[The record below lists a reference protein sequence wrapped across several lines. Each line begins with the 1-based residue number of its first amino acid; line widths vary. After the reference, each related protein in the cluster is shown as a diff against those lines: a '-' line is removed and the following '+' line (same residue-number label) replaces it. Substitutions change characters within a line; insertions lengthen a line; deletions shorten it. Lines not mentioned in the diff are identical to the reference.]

1 MHTNVSEKLAAWLK
15 QQEVVIDCCGL
26 QRHHDEQRRTTFCAL
41 PGLGKTTTADALR
54 YVFANTPEIVIVD
67 TDMIWQNNCNAPQRN
82 AFVAGDV
89 GQKAW
94 TEALVDFVNSHL
106 GDTTRHQF
114 ILTNLCLDRV
124 GTLVTY
130 KFSSYDHYCTCDS
143 FTGVCNMHAA
153 LGSARADDWHT
164 QYAEYAESSAVKLV
178 LKGGAR
184 ILHATLLY
192 IVGQIGLDNM
202 TDDLQL
208 RVLNTLAS
216 HTMN

>member
-1 MHTNVSEKLAAWLK
+1 MYTNVSEKLAAWLK
-15 QQEVVIDCCGL
+15 QQEVIVNCSDL
-26 QRHHDEQRRTTFCAL
+26 YRRNDERRRTTFCAL

-54 YVFANTPEIVIVD
+54 YVFAYTPDVVVVD
-67 TDMIWQNNCNAPQRN
+67 TDTIWQNNCNAPQRN
-82 AFVAGDV
+82 AFVAGAA
-89 GQKAW
+89 GQAAW
-94 TEALVDFVNSHL
+94 TEALTDFVNARL

-114 ILTNLCLDRV
+114 ILTNLCLDHV

-130 KFSSYDHYCTCDS
+130 KFPSYNHYCTCDS
-143 FTGVCNMHAA
+143 PTGVCNMHAA
-153 LGSARADDWHT
+153 LHSARADDWHA
-164 QYAEYAESSAVKLV
+164 QYAAYAESSAAKLV
-178 LKGGAR
+178 LKGSAR